1 MQLRYSSRDLERTC
15 TESRIMQKRLGAQVA
30 KALQL
35 RLSEVRAVREFSD
48 LLLGTGRWEQLLG
61 DRAGQWSARLSANWR
76 LIVLEDAED
85 QAIALIVEVVD
96 YHKR

>member
-1 MQLRYSSRDLERTC
+1 
-15 TESRIMQKRLGAQVA
+15 MQKRLGAQVA

-35 RLSEVRAVREFSD
+35 RLNEIRAVREFGD

-61 DRAGQWSARLSANWR
+61 DRAGQWSARLTANWR
-76 LIVLEDAED
+76 LIVQEDAEE
-85 QAIALIVEVVD
+85 QATALIVEVID